1 MLSLT
6 PLQGHRLAWAASLVV
21 VALAFRSLIPYDPL
35 PQARP
40 GAGELEDWFF
50 RPTGQSAPLIF
61 GLAACFLY
69 TRYRAVAAAVDRPGK
84 GWGSATLL
92 LPGSALYG
100 WAIYTGAADLLLIA
114 FVLLSLGAGGM
125 LGGPAGWR
133 ALFLPAAFLLL
144 LVPIPAAVVNQI
156 IYPLQLANAH
166 ASAVV
171 LNEVL
176 GIPASSSGTVVT
188 TASRTFQVIE
198 SCAGLRT
205 MSTLWMAAI
214 VYADLF
220 QRSRMQTVLL
230 LVAAPLIG
238 AVVNLGRVL
247 SLMLNPAGEI
257 AAIHTLQG
265 IIMIVVGVLLLAA
278 LDTLL
283 VRSFPAD
290 AAYLARWS
298 PPVHESEADGAAR
311 SRRAFGLLGF
321 LLILTASAWLIEP
334 WQPTRMVN
342 WSPYAIPIEIDGW
355 QGKTIKID
363 KKAMGSIL
371 PSQAI
376 HRVYTKGRQQIA
388 LFVATDDLRGR
399 HTSLLSPRTVLPGPA
414 FTVREQESIR
424 LEGVDT
430 PVVASLLQG
439 RFEQALS
446 YRWIVGESSFWQETL
461 RGGLALDH
469 SDFVSPRLLVLVRI
483 STSMGPT
490 PASRLQAESRLRAF
504 LNALGPRLETIRGPE
519 PL

>member
-1 MLSLT
+1 MPSLT
-6 PLQGHRLAWAASLVV
+6 PLQGRRLAWAASLVV
-21 VALAFRSLIPYDPL
+21 GVLAFRALIPYEPF

-40 GAGELEDWFF
+40 GPNELEDWFF

-61 GLAACFLY
+61 GLAACFFY
-69 TRYRAVAAAVDRPGK
+69 TRCRAMAGAVGRPGE
-84 GWGSATLL
+84 GWGSAILL
-92 LPGSALYG
+92 IPGSILYG
-100 WAIYTGAADLLLIA
+100 WAIYTAAADLLLIA
-114 FVLLSLGAGGM
+114 FVLLSLGASGM

-133 ALFLPAAFLLL
+133 AMFLPAAFLLL

-156 IYPLQLANAH
+156 IYPLQLANAQ
-166 ASAVV
+166 AAAVV

-198 SCAGLRT
+198 TCAGLRT
-205 MSTLWMAAI
+205 IGTLWMAAI

-220 QRSRMQTVLL
+220 QRSRTQTVLL
-230 LVAAPLIG
+230 LIAAPLIG

-265 IIMIVVGVLLLAA
+265 ILMTVVGVLLLAA
-278 LDTLL
+278 LDNLL
-283 VRSFPAD
+283 VRAFPAD

-298 PPVHESEADGAAR
+298 PPIHESAPDGATR

-321 LLILTASAWLIEP
+321 LLILTASAWLIQP
-334 WQPTRMVN
+334 WQPTRMIN

-388 LFVATDDLRGR
+388 LFVATDDLRRR

-414 FTVREQESIR
+414 FTIREQESIH

-461 RGGLALDH
+461 RGGLALEH

-483 STSMGPT
+483 STAMGAT
-490 PASRLQAESRLRAF
+490 PVSRLQAESRLRAF
-504 LNALGPRLETIRGPE
+504 LNALEPGLANIRNPE